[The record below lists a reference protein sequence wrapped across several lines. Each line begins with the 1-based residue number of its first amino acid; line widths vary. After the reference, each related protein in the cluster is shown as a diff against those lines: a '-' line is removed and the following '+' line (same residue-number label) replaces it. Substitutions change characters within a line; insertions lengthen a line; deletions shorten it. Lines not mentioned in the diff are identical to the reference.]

1 MLLMPGRNRLIL
13 GLVIVGLILFFIME
27 NSTTVTVYFWG
38 FFELNLPLWVVV
50 GVPFLMGM
58 MAGGLFVWR
67 EERKAVRQHQLHGS
81 PALSVLADVAK
92 KRQTKWWW

>member
-1 MLLMPGRNRLIL
+1 MPGRTRLIL
-13 GLVIVGLILFFIME
+13 GVIIVALLLFFIME
-27 NSTTVTVYFWG
+27 NSMTVTVSFWPIT
-38 FFELNLPLWVVV
+38 EVSIPLWVVA

-58 MAGGLFVWR
+58 LAGGLFVWR
-67 EERKAVRQHQLHGS
+67 EQRKAVRQHQLHGS